1 MRSLFFLLLAF
12 TTQSFSAQSNTP
24 INIYMWEDTIS
35 PYVVEDWESSTGI
48 SLEPTH
54 FDNDDER
61 SLLMIK
67 SLQLPFDVMI
77 LDNVSAQIYGRLG
90 IFEDLSGIKNR
101 QHNGK
106 KWLQAC
112 GDYAVPYFWG
122 TVGVAYRKDLVPKPP
137 ATWNEFVSPPK
148 ELEGRIGMI
157 NDSIESF
164 LPVFY
169 SLGLTPDED
178 TPSIIEAA
186 YPQMQSFNEK
196 ILTYEYILSYVRS
209 TQSNNEK
216 LAMALAYS
224 GDQYSLNRY
233 FVGDKWGF
241 TIPDGEIFIWVDCL
255 AISKHSTN
263 SANAKKFLEYIM
275 DPDVAAKNAIFI
287 KASTPNLTALKQTPD
302 WYKNDASLF
311 PPQQRIDQG
320 RVDVELSSKNISLR
334 TKILNRI
341 LKSHETQH

>member
-1 MRSLFFLLLAF
+1 
-12 TTQSFSAQSNTP
+12 
-24 INIYMWEDTIS
+24 MWEDTIS

-48 SLEPTH
+48 PLEATH

-61 SLLMIK
+61 SLLMMK
-67 SLQLPFDVMI
+67 SHQLPFDVMI

-90 IFEDLSGIKNR
+90 LFKDLSNLKNR
-101 QHNGK
+101 EHNGK

-112 GDYAVPYFWG
+112 GDYAIPYFWG
-122 TVGVAYRKDLVPKPP
+122 TVGIAYRKDIVPTPP
-137 ATWNEFVSPPK
+137 ATWGEFISPPK
-148 ELEGRIGMI
+148 VLEGRIGMI

-178 TPSIIEAA
+178 NPILIEAA
-186 YPQMQSFNEK
+186 YPKIQAFNTK
-196 ILTYEYILSYVRS
+196 ILTYEYILSYVRGQQY
-209 TQSNNEK
+209 TNDN

-233 FVGDKWGF
+233 FVGDKWAF
-241 TIPDGEIFIWVDCL
+241 TIPDGEIFIWIDCL
-255 AISKHSTN
+255 AINKRSSN
-263 SANAKKFLEYIM
+263 PEGAQAFLEYIM

-287 KASTPNLTALKQTPD
+287 KASTPNLTALKQMPD

-311 PPQQRIDQG
+311 PAQQRIDQG
-320 RVDVELSSKNISLR
+320 RVDVALSPENISLR

-341 LKSHETQH
+341 LKRHETQY